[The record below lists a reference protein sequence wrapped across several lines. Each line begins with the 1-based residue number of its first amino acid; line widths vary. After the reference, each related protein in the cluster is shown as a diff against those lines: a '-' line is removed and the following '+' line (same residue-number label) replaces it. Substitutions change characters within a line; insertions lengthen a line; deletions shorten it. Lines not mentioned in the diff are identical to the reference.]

1 MRVIRRRRT
10 TLWTSLLTPSQGNQ
24 EHLTA
29 FIILMLP
36 VEALTQP
43 LFSLTRVDQLREK
56 SCELADFGLG
66 ERRWLDHIRLCTFTL
81 VEGIDG
87 GLNHS

>member
-1 MRVIRRRRT
+1 MCVVRRRRT
-10 TLWTSLLTPSQGNQ
+10 TLWTSLLTPPQCNQ

-29 FIILMLP
+29 FIISMLP
-36 VEALTQP
+36 VEGLTQP

-66 ERRWLDHIRLCTFTL
+66 ERRRLDHIRLYTFTL
-81 VEGIDG
+81 VESVDG